1 MPIVGGGRV
10 TGKAGAF
17 DVGALNIQTDDDVIS
32 GAETTNFTVVRV
44 KRDIL
49 RRSSI
54 GALFTNRSVS
64 VVGDGSNQAYGADAT
79 FSFYD
84 NVSLL
89 AYIART
95 ETPGLGAEDMSY
107 QGQFTYAGDRY
118 GFQAEHLVVED
129 NFVARGGIRPT
140 RQLPALVR
148 YRAISVLGRDRSKL
162 FDSSGLREVSTT
174 S

>member
-1 MPIVGGGRV
+1 M
-10 TGKAGAF
+10 
-17 DVGALNIQTDDDVIS
+17 
-32 GAETTNFTVVRV
+32 TNFTVVRV

-64 VVGDGSNQAYGADAT
+64 LAGDGSNQAYGADAT

-89 AYIART
+89 GYVAKT
-95 ETPGLGAEDMSY
+95 QTPGLDREDTSY
-107 QGQFTYAGDRY
+107 QGRFNYAGDRY

-129 NFVARGGIRPT
+129 NFIPEVGFLRRDNFRRTYTTARFSPRPAVDRRDPTVPGRGELRLHRDGGHGAGGDTTDPT
-140 RQLPALVR
+140 G
-148 YRAISVLGRDRSKL
+148 VLDGT
-162 FDSSGLREVSTT
+162 REQ
-174 S
+174 